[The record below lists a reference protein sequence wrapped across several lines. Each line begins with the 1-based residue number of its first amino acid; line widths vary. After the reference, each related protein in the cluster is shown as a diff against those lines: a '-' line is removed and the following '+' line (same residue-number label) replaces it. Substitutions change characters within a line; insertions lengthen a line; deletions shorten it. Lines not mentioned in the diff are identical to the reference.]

1 MTDCTKIIN
10 DISRNW
16 KLTNAQYA
24 NDGPDHKAG
33 ETRTDGRYP
42 IRIGSTYTCLSFVG
56 EGRSVIMPY
65 LKDFMGRNKTGYVTT
80 SPLVEIELPEVGE
93 DGKTQFRFKT
103 MNTIYTMVAV
113 D

>member
-33 ETRTDGRYP
+33 EKRTDGRYP
-42 IRIGSTYTCLSFVG
+42 TRIGSTYTCLSFVG
-56 EGRSVIMPY
+56 VGRSVIMPY
-65 LKDFMGRNKTGYVTT
+65 LKDFMGVIKPAMSQPVRWSRSN
-80 SPLVEIELPEVGE
+80 SPRSEKMAKPSSVLKPL
-93 DGKTQFRFKT
+93 TQSIRWWQ
-103 MNTIYTMVAV
+103 
-113 D
+113 

>member
-1 MTDCTKIIN
+1 MIDYTKIIN

-16 KLTNAQYA
+16 VLVDAQHA
-24 NDGPDHKAG
+24 HDGVDYKAG

-42 IRIGSTYTCLSFVG
+42 TRIGSTYTCLSFVG
-56 EGRSVIMPY
+56 VGRSVIMPY
-65 LKDFMGRNKTGYVTT
+65 LKDFMGRDKTGYTTT
-80 SPLVEIELPEVGE
+80 SPLVEIELPEVTE

-103 MNTIYTMVAV
+103 MNTIYTMVTA

>member
-56 EGRSVIMPY
+56 IGRSVIMPY

-80 SPLVEIELPEVGE
+80 SPLVEIELPEVVE

-103 MNTIYTMVAV
+103 LNTIYTMVAV